1 MKGEQLFTTNSKEQ
15 IEEWKLKAEK
25 WDKLDESIGK
35 CYPDYDEEGNE
46 IQTEIEDVDLGTI
59 GEIAA
64 KAFGYL

>member
-1 MKGEQLFTTNSKEQ
+1 MKGEQGFTTNSQEQ

-25 WDKLDESIGK
+25 WDKLDEAIGK

-46 IQTEIEDVDLGTI
+46 IQTEIEDADLGTI